1 MIPSK
6 YVPSVGKGIQE
17 AATKGILAGFP
28 VVDFSAEV
36 YDGSY
41 HSVDSSDIAFKL
53 AGSHAFRNVAK
64 AAGPT
69 ILEPIIEVSVTT
81 PDEFMGDVTG
91 DITSRRGKIM
101 GMDADAGRTIIK
113 ARVPEA
119 ELYKYAAA
127 LRSMTQGRAHHS
139 REFVGYEPVPAEQAK
154 QIIAETKKDDEYGGP
169 GTRCRS
175 GFGRFL
181 PGLPDGSLDRRR
193 VPSRRR
199 FFVS

>member
-1 MIPSK
+1 LMPKPRGDGYEFIDSIKGGVIPGK
-6 YVPSVGKGIQE
+6 YVPSVDKGIQE
-17 AATKGILAGFP
+17 AASKGILAGFP

-53 AGSHAFRNVAK
+53 AGSIAFQKVAQM
-64 AAGPT
+64 AGPA

-91 DITSRRGKIM
+91 DITSRRGKVM
-101 GMDADAGRTIIK
+101 GMDSDGGRTTIK

-127 LRSMTQGRAHHS
+127 LRSMTQGRAHHT
-139 REFVGYEPVPAEQAK
+139 RKFVGYEPVPHDAAK
-154 QIIAETKKDDEYGGP
+154 AIIAEAKKEDD
-169 GTRCRS
+169 
-175 GFGRFL
+175 
-181 PGLPDGSLDRRR
+181 
-193 VPSRRR
+193 
-199 FFVS
+199 